1 LHKTQGAGDPGRG
14 TLSLTAVF
22 GDDSDFHAEGAQDR
36 IDGFK
41 AWVRACTQG
50 FVQAL
55 PAETGVFGDLR
66 YASRFGYL
74 AERGNEYVRIWVL
87 GGGRKIFRD
96 DRIVIEMR
104 SRVECFVSCF
114 PFPHRFALF
123 NSRAIF
129 FALAM
134 SFVWDAYTPPAS
146 KTLHGR
152 SGSRVVDPI
161 PRPDMDTHF
170 GNAFANRFAIAE
182 ISKCRATKASQDSGL
197 CFLVVKIG

>member
-1 LHKTQGAGDPGRG
+1 MVSKRG
-14 TLSLTAVF
+14 CAPALRALYRLSLPRPESLAIC
-22 GDDSDFHAEGAQDR
+22 AMP
-36 IDGFK
+36 
-41 AWVRACTQG
+41 RAL
-50 FVQAL
+50 V
-55 PAETGVFGDLR
+55 
-66 YASRFGYL
+66 

-114 PFPHRFALF
+114 PFPHRFAPF

-134 SFVWDAYTPPAS
+134 SFVWDAFTPPAS